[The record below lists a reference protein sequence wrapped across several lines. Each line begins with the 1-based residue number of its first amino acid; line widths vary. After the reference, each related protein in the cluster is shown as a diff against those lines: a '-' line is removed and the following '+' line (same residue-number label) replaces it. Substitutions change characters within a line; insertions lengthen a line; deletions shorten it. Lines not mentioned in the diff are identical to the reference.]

1 MRAPS
6 RGGRLL
12 AAATR
17 SISSPP
23 KIRSVAD
30 AASHGLGG
38 PPPAKQR
45 MDLAST
51 PNVLITSSGLN
62 SAQAI
67 RDLTAAVYDA
77 GDSIAASKKV
87 VLGSHY
93 SLLMALWLPEATPAS
108 AAATLSK
115 TLEAHVAG
123 GASLSVVPLEC
134 TGGGCRLIVDA
145 QLRCITRRAQ
155 MNNLERVEGY
165 PQSIR
170 GIDSFHSAAQ
180 WAKGL
185 GNAPCAGLEI
195 TRSEVRK
202 LRRRALGR
210 KVLKAIGRREA
221 MRQRG
226 HQVRYA
232 EFTLSRHD
240 EQRDM
245 HNGRIA
251 GR

>member
-6 RGGRLL
+6 MRGIRLV

-77 GDSIAASKKV
+77 GGSIAASKKV

-123 GASLSVVPLEC
+123 GASLSVVPLESA
-134 TGGGCRLIVDA
+134 GGGAEDATVTRRLKIECPQKPGIVLTVTQLLQDHGAVTSQMEAGTSAREGAIWFEIECLVELPESVVEEVGA
-145 QLRCITRRAQ
+145 QLAFWSDSAGAKLLFDASPFRAP
-155 MNNLERVEGY
+155 L
-165 PQSIR
+165 
-170 GIDSFHSAAQ
+170 AA
-180 WAKGL
+180 A
-185 GNAPCAGLEI
+185 
-195 TRSEVRK
+195 
-202 LRRRALGR
+202 
-210 KVLKAIGRREA
+210 
-221 MRQRG
+221 
-226 HQVRYA
+226 
-232 EFTLSRHD
+232 
-240 EQRDM
+240 
-245 HNGRIA
+245 
-251 GR
+251 